1 MVFPESISLG
11 VQVMK
16 YLRSFGLFLSGMFL
30 AFDFTGL
37 LGMKLL
43 SVSAPVAR
51 KSDRENIASDW
62 QNVGKDLYS
71 VMGK

>member
-1 MVFPESISLG
+1 
-11 VQVMK
+11 MK
-16 YLRSFGLFLSGMFL
+16 QINRFGLFLSGMFL

-43 SVSAPVAR
+43 SVSAPMER

-62 QNVGKDLYS
+62 QNVGEDLYKAMS
-71 VMGK
+71 NVPQK